1 MMGSTI
7 KENKKYRQGYVV
19 TETIVDGDVWKITE
33 EYKDE
38 QGNIVYVYEYYPTA
52 GQNMKAYN
60 ERMNPK
66 PQTNK
71 KFKGKRR

>member
-19 TETIVDGDVWKITE
+19 TETIVDGDLWKITE

-52 GQNMKAYN
+52 GQNMKEYD
-60 ERMNPK
+60 ERMKPK
-66 PQTNK
+66 KVSK
-71 KFKGKRR
+71 KIKGRR